1 MPYSVEPM
9 RLNDVA
15 QVEVIERQSF
25 SSPWSRR
32 AYEYDLTQNA
42 LARYLVVREQAR
54 DGEPAKPEGVPVPRW
69 SWGQRASEPVWRFPR
84 ALVGAIASWLGS
96 RRRPSETGAAAGLSG
111 SAPPILGFAGMWLAV
126 GEAHVVT
133 IAVRPE
139 SRGHGLG
146 ELLLVSLIDL
156 ACQLEVATLY
166 LEVRVSN
173 VSAKRLYE
181 KYGFV
186 GGRLRKRYYSDN
198 GEDALEMIA
207 DGITTSQYQC
217 RLQELNQALTEK
229 LAGPAYHES

>member
-9 RLNDVA
+9 RLSDVT

-25 SSPWSRR
+25 TSPWSRR
-32 AYEYDLTQNA
+32 AYQYDLTQNP
-42 LARYLVVREQAR
+42 LARYLVVREREGEDNAERREQA
-54 DGEPAKPEGVPVPRW
+54 PARRAW
-69 SWGQRASEPVWRFPR
+69 WGHRAWGAARRFWHTL
-84 ALVGAIASWLGS
+84 AGGFLTWLAGRGS
-96 RRRPSETGAAAGLSG
+96 GGTGAPAELSD
-111 SAPPILGFAGMWLAV
+111 SSPPILGFAGMWLAV

-139 SRGHGLG
+139 SRGRGLG
-146 ELLLVSLIDL
+146 ELLLASLIDL
-156 ACQLEVATLY
+156 ACQLEVSTLY

-173 VSAKRLYE
+173 VGAKRLYE

-207 DGITTSQYQC
+207 EGITTGQYQS
-217 RLQELNQALTEK
+217 RLQLLKHALALK
-229 LAGPAYHES
+229 LAGGTPAQA